1 MMFPLYF
8 YVFKQTAC
16 HLTAEANVKQVLS
29 RAGQLSEIKLDPE
42 LTDMVSIM
50 VNKHACKPS
59 LHDIVDKYYEM
70 FRGKNQGNKKDLFKS
85 PDSDQD
91 SDAHG

>member
-1 MMFPLYF
+1 
-8 YVFKQTAC
+8 
-16 HLTAEANVKQVLS
+16 
-29 RAGQLSEIKLDPE
+29 
-42 LTDMVSIM
+42 M
-50 VNKHACKPS
+50 VNKHECKPS